1 MDLIYISLA
10 NQITHHV
17 HASFIEDG
25 WNWILIK
32 INFYLRKQNMIFI
45 NSRGDGDMEASFET
59 QQESDK
65 LLQDELMN
73 AKLYDN
79 LGFQY
84 ILDREFQ
91 RRIKNENK
99 SAQDSKNK

>member
-1 MDLIYISLA
+1 
-10 NQITHHV
+10 
-17 HASFIEDG
+17 
-25 WNWILIK
+25 
-32 INFYLRKQNMIFI
+32 MIFI
-45 NSRGDGDMEASFET
+45 NSRGDSEMEASFET
-59 QQESDK
+59 KQESDK

-84 ILDREFQ
+84 ILDREIQ

-99 SAQDSKNK
+99 LAQDLKN

>member
-1 MDLIYISLA
+1 
-10 NQITHHV
+10 
-17 HASFIEDG
+17 
-25 WNWILIK
+25 
-32 INFYLRKQNMIFI
+32 
-45 NSRGDGDMEASFET
+45 MEASFET
-59 QQESDK
+59 QQESDT